1 MNKGH
6 YSLIN
11 TLYSVMYAKTKIY
24 ILGKTCIFLIKL
36 IAANFKGLKSSALK
50 IIKKGH
56 YGSLFII
63 YLFVFYLWLQFLS
76 KNSPCLGV
84 KVLAYEYN
92 EYITEIFED

>member
-1 MNKGH
+1 MKKGH

-56 YGSLFII
+56 YGSLLLYFG
-63 YLFVFYLWLQFLS
+63 LLLLS
-76 KNSPCLGV
+76 FPLKYPNMREKSLIS
-84 KVLAYEYN
+84 KH
-92 EYITEIFED
+92 F

>member
-1 MNKGH
+1 MKKGH

-56 YGSLFII
+56 YG
-63 YLFVFYLWLQFLS
+63 FLLHS
-76 KNSPCLGV
+76 YPLKHQNIWEKSFFSEHV
-84 KVLAYEYN
+84 
-92 EYITEIFED
+92 